1 MVKTLIFRKQI
12 LLTVLFIQLTNK
24 QALVLQAQLDPHQS
38 IPNLVVKKLRGLSYS
53 TEVCPE
59 PKS

>member
-1 MVKTLIFRKQI
+1 MFAYTPPIYLRGE
-12 LLTVLFIQLTNK
+12 
-24 QALVLQAQLDPHQS
+24 QARSYTLVLQAQLDPRQS
-38 IPNLVVKKLRGLSYS
+38 ISNLVVKKLRGLSNS